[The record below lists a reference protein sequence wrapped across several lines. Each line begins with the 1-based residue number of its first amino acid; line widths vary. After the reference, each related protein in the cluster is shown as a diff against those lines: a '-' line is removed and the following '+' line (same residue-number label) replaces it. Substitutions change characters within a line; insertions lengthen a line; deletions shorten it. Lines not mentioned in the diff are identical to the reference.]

1 MGLCPK
7 PHWEGAGPIPKP
19 IPLILNKLK
28 VAMKVNKP
36 LIFLMGPTA
45 SGKTG
50 LSLQIA
56 ERFDFEIINTDSVQI
71 YQEFTIGSAKPTP
84 EEQSRV
90 KHHLLDQVSA
100 SEVFSADRYRQA
112 AWNLIAG
119 FHSSGSTP
127 FMVGG
132 SGFYFRAVEHGLAC
146 MPEMDTAIRESI
158 RLEGESLGWPLL
170 HERLKGIDPEL
181 ASRLPPGDS
190 QRICHGLTVFA
201 ATGKTL
207 TEWHNLQP
215 PAPDFTI
222 LKLALDWPRELL
234 NERINARFNLML
246 EGGFLEEAEFILA
259 KFDRDHPAM
268 KAVGYRQIFAYF
280 DGERTLEEAIE
291 WGKQESRRYA
301 KRQMTWL
308 RREKDVVWI
317 PWSEPEKA
325 IKQVEKFLGVCFT

>member
-1 MGLCPK
+1 
-7 PHWEGAGPIPKP
+7 
-19 IPLILNKLK
+19 
-28 VAMKVNKP
+28 MKVHKP

-56 ERFDFEIINTDSVQI
+56 ERFNLEIINTDSVQV
-71 YQEFTIGSAKPTP
+71 YREFTIGSAKPTP
-84 EEQSRV
+84 DEQSRV
-90 KHHLLDQVSA
+90 RHHLLDRVSA
-100 SEVFSADRYRQA
+100 CEVFSADRYRQA
-112 AWNLIAG
+112 AWDLIAG
-119 FHSSGSTP
+119 FHNSGSTP

-146 MPEMDTAIRESI
+146 MPEMDSEIRESI
-158 RLEGESLGWPLL
+158 RLEGESLGWPRL
-170 HERLKGIDPEL
+170 HERLKAIDPEL

-207 TEWHNLQP
+207 TDWHGLQP
-215 PAPDFTI
+215 PSPGYTT
-222 LKLALDWPRELL
+222 LKLALDWPREQL
-234 NERINARFNLML
+234 NERINARFDLML
-246 EGGFLEEAEFILA
+246 EDGFLEEAEYILA

-280 DGERTLEEAIE
+280 DGEKTLEEAIE
-291 WGKQESRRYA
+291 WGKRESRRYA

-308 RREKDVVWI
+308 RREKGLVWI
-317 PWSEPEKA
+317 PWNEPEKA
-325 IKQVEKFLGVCFT
+325 IKEVGKFLGFK